1 MEDEAI
7 VELYWSRSEEAVRQ
21 TAEKYGGYCLALS
34 MHILDSRQ
42 DAEGMRQRRLLAGV
56 EQRAPAAAPQPEC

>member
-34 MHILDSRQ
+34 VHILDSRQ
-42 DAEGMRQRRLLAGV
+42 DARRNASATLTGGCGTACP
-56 EQRAPAAAPQPEC
+56 RSSPAA